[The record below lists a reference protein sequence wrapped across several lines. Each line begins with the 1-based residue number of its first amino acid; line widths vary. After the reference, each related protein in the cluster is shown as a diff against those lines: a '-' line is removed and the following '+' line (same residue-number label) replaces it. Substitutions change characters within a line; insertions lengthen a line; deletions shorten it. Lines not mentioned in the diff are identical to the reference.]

1 MNPAPFFDLRAFLLG
16 LAAGVIARYL
26 MLRIDYRQY
35 PGYPHGYVSHV
46 THGFLAAGLG
56 AIAWPALISQELSA
70 FTFLALAATQFRD
83 IRRMEREAL
92 SLQEQTELVKRG
104 VDYIE
109 GIAKVF
115 EARNYLVMFV
125 AAVSSV
131 AAHQW
136 GTVPGVIAPVV
147 AYLASVHLAR
157 GRQIG
162 DIARVRAA
170 PVSFDGPLL
179 KVGDIGL
186 MNVGLEADRQ
196 VILEHGLGAIL
207 EPVTPDARR
216 TLADTGQRQAI
227 LHDVATVLG
236 LRKDVDTVAFTPL
249 ARRNLNTGEVGFVVV
264 VEEPDFE
271 VLAEVVRA
279 VPLLESARSRAAHLL
294 WRVRRRGER
303 LGPRP

>member
-1 MNPAPFFDLRAFLLG
+1 MNPAPAFDVRAFVVG

-35 PGYPHGYVSHV
+35 PGYPHGYVSHI

-56 AIAWPALISQELSA
+56 AIAWPALISKELSA

-92 SLQEQTELVKRG
+92 GLQEQTELVKRG

-115 EARNYLVMFV
+115 EARNYLVMFI

-131 AAHQW
+131 IAHQW
-136 GTVPGVIAPVV
+136 GLLPGVIAPAA
-147 AYLASVHLAR
+147 AYLATVHLAR
-157 GRQIG
+157 GSQIG
-162 DIARVRAA
+162 QIARVKPAK
-170 PVSFDGPLL
+170 VSFDGPLL
-179 KVGDIGL
+179 KVGNIGL
-186 MNVGLEADRQ
+186 MNIGLEADRK
-196 VILEHGLGAIL
+196 VVLEHGLGAVL
-207 EPVTPDARR
+207 QPVTPDARR
-216 TLADTGQRQAI
+216 TLADAGQRQAI

-249 ARRNLNTGEVGFVVV
+249 ARRDLETGEVGFVVV

-294 WRVRRRGER
+294 HRVRRQGER